1 MATRLNK
8 YIAMHTSF
16 SRRAADELILR
27 NRVLIND
34 QPAAPGVGV
43 EEGDVVKVDDE
54 IIGASGEASL
64 TTIILNK
71 PTGFVCSR
79 DGQGS
84 RTIYE
89 LLPHELQHLN
99 SVGRLDK
106 NSSGLLLLTNDGQLA
121 NQLTHPRYKKT
132 KVYQV
137 SLDKALTPLH
147 QQMISDFGIQLD
159 DGPSKLLIEKQDPSA
174 LHLSVTMHEGRNRQ
188 IRRTF
193 EALGYSVTKLHRVAF
208 GTYQLGDLPP
218 GQTTIVQV

>member
-1 MATRLNK
+1 MAVRLNK

-16 SRRAADELILR
+16 SRRAADELIQR

-34 QPAAPGVGV
+34 QPATPGVGV

-54 IIGASGEASL
+54 IIGDSGDIAIK
-64 TTIILNK
+64 TIILNK
-71 PTGFVCSR
+71 PVGFVCSR
-79 DGQGS
+79 DGQGN

-89 LLPHELQHLN
+89 LLPYELQHLN

-132 KVYQV
+132 KVYEV
-137 SLDKALTPLH
+137 SLDKPLTPLH
-147 QQMISDFGIQLD
+147 QQMISDFGIQLE
-159 DGPSKLLIEKQDPSA
+159 DGPSKLLIEKQDSSA

-193 EALGYSVTKLHRVAF
+193 EALGYSVAKLHRITF

-218 GQTTIVQV
+218 GQTTIVQG

>member
-1 MATRLNK
+1 
-8 YIAMHTSF
+8 MHTSF
-16 SRRAADELILR
+16 SRRAADELIQR

-34 QPAAPGVGV
+34 QPATPGVGV

-54 IIGASGEASL
+54 IIGDSGDIAIK
-64 TTIILNK
+64 TIILNK
-71 PTGFVCSR
+71 PVGFVCSR
-79 DGQGS
+79 DGQGN

-89 LLPHELQHLN
+89 LLPYELQHLN

-132 KVYQV
+132 KVYEV
-137 SLDKALTPLH
+137 SLDKPLTPLH
-147 QQMISDFGIQLD
+147 QQMISDFGIQLE
-159 DGPSKLLIEKQDPSA
+159 DGPSKLLIEKQDSSA

-193 EALGYSVTKLHRVAF
+193 EALGYSVAKLHRITF

-218 GQTTIVQV
+218 GQTTIVQG